1 MKSDLL
7 LFCKNPNL
15 LINRFGKDNKLRF
28 SEYIKLVEPKD
39 PYMID
44 LLLKKD
50 QKPKGNMQIQTEI
63 SLKLLFDMI
72 E

>member
-1 MKSDLL
+1 MLVKSDLL

-15 LINRFGKDNKLRF
+15 LINRYGKDNKLRF

-39 PYMID
+39 PFMID

-50 QKPKGNMQIQTEI
+50 
-63 SLKLLFDMI
+63 
-72 E
+72 